1 MKIHQTK
8 AGCRGKLS
16 NLQRKFHKSEV
27 GSIQEENHSSA
38 AGCVSSVEPLTH
50 PQTRRTAKL
59 GKHGRKERKIRKA
72 EGGLAS
78 DPNQSNL
85 NHWRKEGGEERSKVE
100 EMGKAENEKEEIMER
115 REKETQSVMEIFE
128 VELTQKEE
136 EIVIEITEMSDERIR
151 NHASDEE
158 LDK

>member
-78 DPNQSNL
+78 DPNQLNL

-100 EMGKAENEKEEIMER
+100 EMGKAEKEKEEI
-115 REKETQSVMEIFE
+115 I
-128 VELTQKEE
+128 
-136 EIVIEITEMSDERIR
+136 ERILVQKQVYL
-151 NHASDEE
+151 SLVEY
-158 LDK
+158 